1 MRNRAFTLIEL
12 LVVIAIIAILA
23 AILFPVFAQAKD
35 AAKKASSISNIKQNA
50 TSTIIYTTDADDNFP
65 SAFSVDDGS
74 PAGYG
79 LAGQALSV
87 GGVIPAGYWW
97 VTTLP
102 AGADD
107 PSYANIDGQGVHNS
121 TQPYRKNFDMLQMT
135 GLPVVDVYGGSVP
148 YVRTPAPASM
158 TMNGLLSLYST
169 TAVASPSRVP
179 LYWPGSGKQ
188 NFKGGTFPSPALFC
202 GNTAPNPQACRFNAS
217 GAPQA
222 GSALPSSNRGDAIAN
237 FGAGFN
243 LYSGGMMYSYTDT
256 SAKFI
261 RNSSGFTNNTP
272 GSFAANGTF
281 AAGLRCQSSTTSPF
295 YLSFF
300 RPDLENVVN
309 MVNNGI
315 CQ

>member
-50 TSTIIYTTDADDNFP
+50 TATIIYTTDADDNFP
-65 SAFSVDDGS
+65 SAYSVDDGS

-107 PSYANIDGQGVHNS
+107 PSYANIDGQGAHNS
-121 TQPYRKNFDMLQMT
+121 TQPYRKNWDMLQMT
-135 GLPVVDVYGGSVP
+135 GFTVVDVYGGSVP

-158 TMNGLLSLYST
+158 TMNGLLSIYSA
-169 TAVASPSRVP
+169 TAVAAPSRTP

-202 GNTAPNPQACRFNAS
+202 GNTAANPQPCRFNAN

-222 GSALPSSNRGDAIAN
+222 GSALPSTNRGDAVAN
-237 FGAGFN
+237 FTAGFN
-243 LYSGGMMYSYTDT
+243 LYSGGMMYAYTDT

-261 RNSSGFTNNTP
+261 RNSAGFTPTTP
-272 GSFAANGTF
+272 GSFNTNGTF
-281 AAGLRCQSSTTSPF
+281 SAALRCQSNATAPF

-300 RPDLENVVN
+300 RPDLDNVVN
-309 MVNNGI
+309 MTNNGL

>member
-23 AILFPVFAQAKD
+23 AILFPVFAQAKE

-50 TSTIIYTTDADDNFP
+50 TATIIYTADADDNFP
-65 SAFSVDDGS
+65 SAYSVDDGS
-74 PAGYG
+74 SFGYG
-79 LAGQALSV
+79 LPGQALSV
-87 GGVIPAGYWW
+87 GGVIPSGFWW

-107 PSYANIDGQGVHNS
+107 PGYANIDSQGVHNS

-135 GLPVVDVYGGSVP
+135 GMPVVDVYGGGVP
-148 YVRTPAPASM
+148 YVRTPAPANI
-158 TMNGLLSLYST
+158 TMNGLLSTYST

-188 NFKGGTFPSPALFC
+188 NFTGGTFPSPALFC
-202 GNTAPNPQACRFNAS
+202 GNTAPNPVACRFNPT
-217 GAPQA
+217 GAPQP

-237 FGAGFN
+237 FGRGFN
-243 LYSGGMMYSYTDT
+243 IYSGGMVYSYTDT

-261 RNSSGFTNNTP
+261 RNSAGFTNNTP
-272 GSFAANGTF
+272 GSFNANGTF
-281 AAGLRCQSSTTSPF
+281 SAGLRCQSSTAAPF

-300 RPDLENVVN
+300 RPDLENITN
-309 MVNNGI
+309 FTNNGL